1 MPTVASL
8 PPEALRQQLREPG
21 VALDLGACTV
31 RFRARHHDFSE
42 AMRILYG
49 AFPIEPESG
58 FADVS
63 IELRARR
70 RGFGACWAE
79 LLIDGESPLE
89 SLPLPMFM
97 PLVEWG
103 LNWTIAH
110 RAHAWMILHAGV
122 VAREDRALLIPAFS
136 GAGKSTLTAGLMCNG
151 YRLLSDEFC
160 AIDPAVG
167 HVMPLLR
174 PVCLKNDSIELI
186 ARRWPGSP
194 IGPVTV
200 GTRKGTVAHLAPS
213 AASVA
218 ARTQPARPEF
228 VVFPRYRPGKSARIE
243 ALSAPQAFI
252 ELSGNAFN
260 YALLGETA
268 FVALTNLLSHCRFYE
283 LTYPDLDNA
292 FALIDALFAERPV
305 TTRWAH
311 CTQR

>member
-1 MPTVASL
+1 MPSVASL
-8 PPEALRQQLREPG
+8 PPDALRQQLCGPG
-21 VALDLGACTV
+21 VAIDLGACTV
-31 RFRARHHDFSE
+31 RFRSRYRGFWE
-42 AMRILYG
+42 VMRILYG

-58 FADVS
+58 FADIS
-63 IELRARR
+63 IELRTRR
-70 RGFGACWAE
+70 RGFTGRWAD

-89 SLPLPMFM
+89 ALPLDMFL

-122 VAREDRALLIPAFS
+122 VARNDRALLIPAVS

-160 AIDPAVG
+160 AIDPAAG
-167 HVMPLLR
+167 DVMPLLR
-174 PVCLKNDSIELI
+174 PICLKNDSIELI
-186 ARRWPGSP
+186 GRRWPGAP
-194 IGPVTV
+194 IGPSTP

-213 AASVA
+213 AGSVS

-228 VVFPRYRPGKSARIE
+228 VIFPRFRPGKAAKIE
-243 ALSAPQAFI
+243 AVPTPRAFV

-283 LTYPDLDNA
+283 VTYPDLDDA
-292 FALIDALFAERPV
+292 FALIDALFAERRV
-305 TTRWAH
+305 TARSAH